1 MPKNPLAGGGR
12 TRYDHILSSE
22 PKDDDVAAE
31 TREPGY
37 GGLGAPRFANDVF
50 GFQSSHSNTP
60 LTGLEIENDGDEAE
74 CSHYSM
80 AIDSDLDFTRK
91 IPAQD
96 ADLSNRA
103 TWLSCYIN
111 LTSTILGA
119 GMLGLPYAYAN
130 MGWILGTLLI
140 LVCGTAATFALYFL
154 AVCAKK
160 TELPSSFYSVARRAA
175 PQYVFIIDA
184 IIAVKC
190 FGVATS
196 YLVVIGDLMPLS
208 VHNMFPDASMWH
220 QRNVW
225 VGIGFAIVAPLASL
239 RSLDSLR
246 WTSGLSGFFLFFLI
260 TLVVAYA
267 IPSVTG
273 YDPCLGSTYLDST
286 GSTDASSCHGHRD
299 LLLVTP
305 SAFHVMPIFVFGY
318 ACQQNTFSIVNE
330 LQNPTMERITS
341 VFVASTTTAVI
352 VYIIMASA
360 GYIAYGN
367 TVKSNILVSY
377 PDNTI
382 TSAARIF
389 VSLVVAFHFPLQAH
403 PARRSVLSLLSYVL
417 DGGQENDNM
426 VVYCTRYVITTVVFL
441 ACSLSIAL
449 NVSDLGLMLS
459 LVGATG
465 STMISYVLPGW
476 FYYKLHKD
484 ETEEGE
490 GGEQEGGMQS
500 FLVKLSFAQFVAGV
514 LLVPLSLAAIFLV
527 RSNGGG
533 T

>member
-1 MPKNPLAGGGR
+1 MPKNPLGSGGR
-12 TRYDHILSSE
+12 GGSSYDHILSSE
-22 PKDDDVAAE
+22 PTEDEAGSAE
-31 TREPGY
+31 GGY
-37 GGLGAPRFANDVF
+37 GGLGAPKFANDGF

-60 LTGLEIENDGDEAE
+60 LTGLDGIHMEEEGNSPND
-74 CSHYSM
+74 SM
-80 AIDSDLDFTRK
+80 AIDGDLDFTRE

-96 ADLSNRA
+96 ADLRNRA

-140 LVCGTAATFALYFL
+140 LLCGTAATFALYFL

-160 TELPSSFYSVARRAA
+160 TELPSSFYTVARRAA

-208 VHNMFPDASMWH
+208 VHNMFPDASGWH

-267 IPSVTG
+267 FPSITG
-273 YDPCLGSTYLDST
+273 YDPCLGSTYLSST
-286 GSTDASSCHGHRD
+286 GSSDASTCHGHRD

-305 SAFHVMPIFVFGY
+305 SAFHAMPIFVFGY

-330 LQNPTMERITS
+330 LRNPSMKRITS
-341 VFVASTTTAVI
+341 VFVASTTTAIV
-352 VYIIMASA
+352 VYIVMASA
-360 GYIAYGN
+360 GYLAYGN
-367 TVKSNILVSY
+367 TVKSNILISY
-377 PDNTI
+377 PDNVI

-403 PARRSVLSLLSYVL
+403 PARRSVLSLLSYVI
-417 DGGQENDNM
+417 DGGRETTNM
-426 VVYCTRYVITTVVFL
+426 TVYYTRYILTTVVFL

-449 NVSDLGLMLS
+449 TVSDLGLMLS

-476 FYYKLHKD
+476 FYYSLHKD
-484 ETEEGE
+484 EDGGEEGE
-490 GGEQEGGMQS
+490 RTWKG
-500 FLVKLSFAQFVAGV
+500 FLLKLSFAQFATGV
-514 LLVPLSLAAIFLV
+514 LLIPLSLAAIFLV
-527 RSNGGG
+527 RSKDGGA
-533 T
+533 